1 MQRVADAIL
10 LIATYQTWIF
20 AAFMALSAV
29 LIFIWWRSGHK
40 LRFAT
45 FGLERENLI
54 NARNSAVTSLIMI
67 ICIII
72 SFSLINSFIAPNLT
86 ELLGVPPTAT
96 RALPTNTPLP
106 TATPPFVL
114 PGQVTATSQSV
125 IGPTP
130 TRTRVPV
137 AGSNCLNPRASITSP
152 IPGSILSGEIEVRGN
167 ANVENFAF
175 YEVQV
180 STLGSNW
187 LTVLTDKVPVINGS
201 LGKWDTRIQ
210 TPGEYALRLLVYNST
225 GKFPEPCT
233 IPISIIPV
241 PTKTPQP

>member
-20 AAFMALSAV
+20 ASLGLLGVV
-29 LIFIWWRSGHK
+29 LILIWWRSGHK

-45 FGLERENLI
+45 FGLDRENLVS
-54 NARNSAVTSLIMI
+54 ARNRAATSLIMI
-67 ICIII
+67 ICIMI
-72 SFSLINSFIAPNLT
+72 SFLLINTFISPNLS

-96 RALPTNTPLP
+96 PPLPTNTPLP

-114 PGQVTATSQSV
+114 PGLVTATSQLI

-130 TRTRVPV
+130 TRTKVPV
-137 AGSNCLNPRASITSP
+137 AGSNCLNPRAGITSP

-187 LTVLTDKVPVINGS
+187 LTVLTDKKPIINGS